1 VLRGPPG
8 AGVEAVVKKKT
19 VNASACTPPPRAMH
33 VRAPRLR
40 LCLPLAPSPPAAS
53 SRHGTTDG
61 SRRSTARASTATG
74 ERKSHHHLVA
84 ALPRRTWLPLLTRLV
99 GRPTGYYSVLLLLQH
114 PSTKLFPRTKYGVLR
129 TTRIIQVQKGL
140 RTAWHGWLA
149 SGSACLHGC
158 TAALHGE
165 LLFCT
170 AGGGGQRDPVVRRS
184 PRIGRPGSNQ
194 PTTAT
199 CTTTRAAHGRLLAS
213 ASASPSSPVG
223 SVCERI
229 LVPRERRRRR
239 REGPRGARR
248 GEMTV
253 LPFGG
258 AHVRAPPSAALPPGR
273 PLPLRSDRRML

>member
-1 VLRGPPG
+1 
-8 AGVEAVVKKKT
+8 
-19 VNASACTPPPRAMH
+19 MH

-140 RTAWHGWLA
+140 RTAWHGMAGWLLVRPA
-149 SGSACLHGC
+149 C
-158 TAALHGE
+158 TAARLH
-165 LLFCT
+165 CT
-170 AGGGGQRDPVVRRS
+170 ASCFSAQLVVEGNATPSYVDLPGSDGPDRTSPPPPPAPPRARRTGGSSPRPRPRHHPQWAVCVNESSYHERGGGGG
-184 PRIGRPGSNQ
+184 GRGHG
-194 PTTAT
+194 
-199 CTTTRAAHGRLLAS
+199 AHG
-213 ASASPSSPVG
+213 
-223 SVCERI
+223 
-229 LVPRERRRRR
+229 
-239 REGPRGARR
+239 
-248 GEMTV
+248 
-253 LPFGG
+253 GG
-258 AHVRAPPSAALPPGR
+258 K
-273 PLPLRSDRRML
+273 